1 MYSLT
6 LYLSVFVM
14 CYFKLLCFQINL
26 SIFQTWILGFYAE
39 CLSECYAECLS
50 ECLSENLK
58 INENFS
64 GFRVNYKQ

>member
-26 SIFQTWILGFYAE
+26 SKIFQTWILGFYAE
-39 CLSECYAECLS
+39 CVS

-58 INENFS
+58 IDENFS